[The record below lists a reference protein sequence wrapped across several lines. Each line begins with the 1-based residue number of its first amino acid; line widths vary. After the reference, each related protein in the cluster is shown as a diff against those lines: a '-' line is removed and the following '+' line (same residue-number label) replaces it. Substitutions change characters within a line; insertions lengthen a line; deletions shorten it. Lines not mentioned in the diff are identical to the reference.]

1 MKKIL
6 TILAVSLI
14 SFSAMAEQ
22 HSSVNAELSDAI
34 KAFNGAYASNS
45 IEAYFGNYA
54 ESLGTQTPP
63 MG

>member
-1 MKKIL
+1 MYAPIRSQSS
-6 TILAVSLI
+6 IFGLA
-14 SFSAMAEQ
+14 EH
-22 HSSVNAELSDAI
+22 HSSVDAELSDAI